1 MTVDERRLDE
11 LLEESQDL
19 HSSGM
24 RITRDGLSEMVEV
37 GLERRARADHDPG
50 RRRFLRRS
58 LFTAGALG
66 TGAGAMQLGRA
77 VALVSADSTADIQML
92 QTATA
97 IENLAVKVYTAAAGL
112 PAGVSGA
119 SNPVILKFVQTTIA
133 QHTDHGRAFSAAT
146 AKLGG
151 KPQTGIL
158 QSVYDSV
165 VTPALA
171 KISGPADVVGL
182 AITLEDAAAQT
193 YVKFGGAV
201 DDTQAQKTFAT
212 VAPVEAQHVA
222 VLLAVKALLDGGAPQ
237 LIALPPDLTQLPG
250 PAGSVG
256 FPKNFYPV
264 TGAIAG
270 DAGAVK

>member
-1 MTVDERRLDE
+1 
-11 LLEESQDL
+11 
-19 HSSGM
+19 M
-24 RITRDGLSEMVEV
+24 RITREGLSETVEI
-37 GLERRARADHDPG
+37 GMERGAHADHDPD
-50 RRRFLRRS
+50 RRGFLRRS
-58 LFTAGALG
+58 LFTAGAVG
-66 TGAGAMQLGRA
+66 TGAAAMQLGRA
-77 VALVSADSTADIQML
+77 VALVSADSTGDIQML
-92 QTATA
+92 QTAAA

-112 PAGVSGA
+112 PPGVSGA
-119 SNPVILKFVQTTIA
+119 SNPVVLKFVQITIA
-133 QHTDHGRAFSAAT
+133 QHTDHGRAFNAA
-146 AKLGG
+146 AAQLGG

-165 VTPALA
+165 VTPALG
-171 KISGPADVVGL
+171 KITGPAGVVSL

-193 YVKFGGAV
+193 YVKFGAAV

-222 VLLAVKALLDGGAPQ
+222 VLLAVKALLDAGAPQ
-237 LIALPPDLTQLPG
+237 LIALPPDLTKLPG

-264 TGAIAG
+264 TGAIAA